1 LLHWDASCAPTSCTT
16 FKQAMSMLPSLP
28 QSTPSPTTMPAGPRD
43 QAQLLAALGNRRATY
58 RGDVLGALLQ
68 GIGALV
74 GGVLLLL
81 AGIGLLV
88 NGFIGGLIVL
98 LVFSGALLVLL
109 GPLLLYQATRSFG
122 AQVTVYAHG
131 LTLRRRE
138 VDVLRWD
145 ELAQL
150 ITYPLPHQLTTSP
163 SAQRTRRRQDAPN
176 ATPATTMPPTMIIR
190 YVVVTRAG
198 HRFSL
203 VGYRRLPE
211 LAATIEREIGARL
224 YPQWVMTYRAGAP
237 IPCGPWWIHRVGMT
251 AGRLTLPWTALLDA
265 RIERDL
271 VRLTW
276 RPLPQQPLPPRATAP
291 TDAAAIAAD
300 QPVVW
305 LAPVAQV
312 PNVRLALRLIADCRA
327 GAI

>member
-1 LLHWDASCAPTSCTT
+1 MLPTLPQPASSPTST
-16 FKQAMSMLPSLP
+16 
-28 QSTPSPTTMPAGPRD
+28 PAGPLD
-43 QAQLLAALGNRRATY
+43 QAQLIAALGDRRAIY

-74 GGVLLLL
+74 GGILLLL
-81 AGIGLLV
+81 AGVGLLV

-98 LVFSGALLVLL
+98 LIFTGALLVLL
-109 GPLLLYQATRSFG
+109 GPLLLYQATRSLG
-122 AQVTVYAHG
+122 ALVTVYAHG
-131 LTLRRRE
+131 MTLRRRGT

-150 ITYPLPHQLTTSP
+150 IIYPLPHQLTASP
-163 SAQRTRRRQDAPN
+163 TALRTRRRQPAPH
-176 ATPATTMPPTMIIR
+176 ATLVPTPPSTTIIR

-198 HRFSL
+198 QRFSL
-203 VGYRRLPE
+203 FGYRHLAE

-224 YPQWVMTYRAGAP
+224 YPQWVMAYHAGAP

-312 PNVRLALRLIADCRA
+312 PNVRLALRLIADCRV
-327 GAI
+327 GVL